1 MFSLFDKNV
10 NFLLSSLINVVAV
23 CAEETVPLTALSTL
37 ILEERLSTFKTFTF
51 SEFKDNISFSL
62 IERSPRSIIPPLIE
76 KYVIIPVAPAVPTPV
91 VKLWKSVVTP
101 MLKDPLFKL
110 MEVLNPDRVTKSVF
124 FKL

>member
-1 MFSLFDKNV
+1 M
-10 NFLLSSLINVVAV
+10 
-23 CAEETVPLTALSTL
+23 PLTALSTL